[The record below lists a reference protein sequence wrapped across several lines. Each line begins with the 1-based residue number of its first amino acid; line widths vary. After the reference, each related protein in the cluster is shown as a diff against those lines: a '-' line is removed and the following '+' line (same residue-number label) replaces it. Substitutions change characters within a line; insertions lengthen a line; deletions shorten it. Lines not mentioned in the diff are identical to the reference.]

1 MTHFFHFRSRCFAS
15 SRRLGAALVCVLALT
30 AAQAQP
36 QAEPAAKSTFDE
48 TYLSLLAHPDLS
60 SPRSTLATLQE
71 SVQHAYNVLT
81 KAYDEHR
88 RSRGFTTT
96 AEVKQQVTTAQLLLH
111 RAIATLDL
119 SQQPAVN
126 REEVGTETVL
136 LLKEIL
142 DRIPVIPVDRIPGP
156 EDVVAQDGKAP
167 LQAWSL
173 PYGDIQIVRT
183 SDGQEA
189 GHYLFSAATVAHVA
203 EFYNLIKGFA
213 QRPDAPADFF
223 EFYTLTPGHLLPPK
237 WYLWIE
243 DMPEWT
249 RHAFAGQAV
258 WQWVGLF
265 LVATALAGIY
275 WAVWRLPHGRIAAA
289 APLKRAGYRLSMT
302 IVVVLATFFAQWLAA
317 DQLNITGW
325 PYVAVNTTLYS
336 IAYMATALLTYFALV
351 ELAELI
357 IASPRIDPASIDASL
372 LRITARVVG
381 IVAAVCIVMYGA
393 TEVGISLYGV
403 LAGLGV
409 GGLALGLAAR
419 PTLENLIGGLTL
431 YADRP
436 VRVGDFCQFN
446 NTSGKVEEI
455 GLRSTR
461 VRAPDRTLIT
471 IPNAEFSNMQIVN
484 FSRRDQIM
492 LATTLGL
499 RYETTREQMR
509 EVIRRISD
517 LLLEQPEIDR
527 DKVRVRFRE
536 FGEYAL
542 GVEFRAFFNTT
553 DFTHFL
559 ELQEELFLTV
569 MKIVEDCG
577 TAMAFPSNTTYHVT
591 DGGLMPKPLRD
602 IARPDTK
609 DDAERDGGAGTG
621 RLSGSAA

>member
-1 MTHFFHFRSRCFAS
+1 MTPFSRFRSRCFAS
-15 SRRLGAALVCVLALT
+15 SWLLGPAIVCALALT
-30 AAQAQP
+30 AAQA
-36 QAEPAAKSTFDE
+36 APAADAKIDE

-60 SPRSTLATLQE
+60 NPRSTLVTLQE
-71 SVQHAYNVLT
+71 SVQQAYAVLT
-81 KAYDEHR
+81 KAYHEHR
-88 RSRGFTTT
+88 SSPGFTTS
-96 AEVKQQVTTAQLLLH
+96 AEVKQQVATAQLLLN
-111 RAIATLDL
+111 RAMATLDL

-142 DRIPVIPVDRIPGP
+142 DRIPAMPADGIPGP
-156 EDVVAQDGKAP
+156 EDVAAHDGGAP

-173 PYGDIQIVRT
+173 PYGDIQIVRV
-183 SDGQEA
+183 SDGPEA
-189 GHYLFSAATVAHVA
+189 GNYLFSAATVAHVP

-213 QRPDAPADFF
+213 ERPDAQADFF

-243 DMPEWT
+243 DMPNWT

-265 LVATALAGIY
+265 LVATVLAAIY
-275 WAVWRLPHGRIAAA
+275 WAVWRLPHRRIASA

-302 IVVVLATFFAQWLAA
+302 IVIVLATLFAQWLAVE
-317 DQLNITGW
+317 QLNITGW
-325 PYVAVNTTLYS
+325 PYIAVNTTLYA
-336 IAYMATALLTYFALV
+336 IAYVATALVTYFALV
-351 ELAELI
+351 ALAELI
-357 IASPRIDPASIDASL
+357 IASPRIDSASVDASL

-381 IVAAVCIVMYGA
+381 IAATVCIAMYGA

-446 NTSGKVEEI
+446 NTIGTVEEI

-471 IPNAEFSNMQIVN
+471 IPNADFSNMQLVN
-484 FSRRDQIM
+484 FTRRDQIM

-509 EVIRRISD
+509 EVIRRIQE
-517 LLLEQPEIDR
+517 LLLDHPEIDR

-542 GVEFRAFFNTT
+542 GVEFRAFVNTT
-553 DFTHFL
+553 NFARFL
-559 ELQEELFLTV
+559 EIQEELFLAV
-569 MKIVEDCG
+569 MGIVEECG

-602 IARPDTK
+602 VIRPDTSG
-609 DDAERDGGAGTG
+609 DAERDSGAGTD
-621 RLSGSAA
+621 SPPGSAA